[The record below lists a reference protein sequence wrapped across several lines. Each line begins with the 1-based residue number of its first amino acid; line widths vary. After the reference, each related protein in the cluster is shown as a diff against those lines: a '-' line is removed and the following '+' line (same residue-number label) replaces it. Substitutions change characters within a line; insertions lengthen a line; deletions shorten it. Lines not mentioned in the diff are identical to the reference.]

1 MAISFDPESKSY
13 SGSDFVATVD
23 GVSYKSLSDAIS
35 AAGDN
40 ATITLVDN
48 VTLTSKLNVSKNLT
62 FDLAGFTLSGAVVIS
77 ESADVTLKTVI

>member
-23 GVSYKSLSDAIS
+23 GVSYKSLSDAIA

-40 ATITLVDN
+40 AT
-48 VTLTSKLNVSKNLT
+48 LTMLL
-62 FDLAGFTLSGAVVIS
+62 
-77 ESADVTLKTVI
+77 